1 MSWLSEFMLW
11 QQSQNSDL
19 KCKSLFL
26 ANADSAVDCCPL
38 CQNALTHVARV
49 FGKQAY
55 SWRRER
61 SLIPRDVTAAT
72 VK

>member
-1 MSWLSEFMLW
+1 MLW
-11 QQSQNSDL
+11 QQSQKNSGL
-19 KCKSLFL
+19 KRKSLFL

-55 SWRRER
+55 GWRRER
-61 SLIPRDVTAAT
+61 SLILRDVTAAT